1 MDVYEE
7 LLRLRKLGQ
16 KCAIATIVQVRGS
29 IPSYESAK
37 LLVREDGSMIGTIG
51 GGCVEAEVW
60 NAARE
65 AIEKEQPRHLSFNLG
80 QDAAHDNGLICGG
93 QLDVFVEPVLPVP
106 GAFIFGAGHISK
118 SISKVATL
126 AGFAA
131 TIVDNR
137 ENFANRE
144 RFPEASE
151 IYAEEYEEAFAKLPV
166 NETSYLIVVTRGHRD
181 DMRVL
186 RWAVSTNARYIA
198 MIGSKR
204 KVINVI
210 QELEKEGIAPESFA
224 RVFAPMGL
232 EIGAVSPE
240 EIAVSVVAEMI
251 AVRRN
256 ADSGWRALSK
266 SVFSDESLR
275 ALLLK

>member
-1 MDVYEE
+1 
-7 LLRLRKLGQ
+7 
-16 KCAIATIVQVRGS
+16 
-29 IPSYESAK
+29 
-37 LLVREDGSMIGTIG
+37 
-51 GGCVEAEVW
+51 VEAEVW

-65 AIEKEQPRHLSFNLG
+65 VIEKEQPRHLSFNLG
-80 QDAAHDNGLICGG
+80 QEAAYDNGLICGG

-118 SISKVATL
+118 SISKVASL
-126 AGFAA
+126 AGFST

-137 ENFANRE
+137 ETFANRE
-144 RFPEASE
+144 RFPEAAE
-151 IYAEEYEEAFAKLPV
+151 VHAEEYEEVFEKLPV
-166 NETSYLIVVTRGHRD
+166 NETSYVIIVTRGHRD

-204 KVINVI
+204 KVIHVI
-210 QELEKEGIAPESFA
+210 RELEKEGLGPDSFA

-232 EIGAVSPE
+232 EIGAISPE

-256 ADSGWRALSK
+256 PESRWRELSK
-266 SVFSDESLR
+266 SVFADESLR
-275 ALLLK
+275 TLLPK

>member
-1 MDVYEE
+1 V
-7 LLRLRKLGQ
+7 
-16 KCAIATIVQVRGS
+16 II
-29 IPSYESAK
+29 
-37 LLVREDGSMIGTIG
+37 
-51 GGCVEAEVW
+51 
-60 NAARE
+60 
-65 AIEKEQPRHLSFNLG
+65 
-80 QDAAHDNGLICGG
+80 
-93 QLDVFVEPVLPVP
+93 
-106 GAFIFGAGHISK
+106 
-118 SISKVATL
+118 
-126 AGFAA
+126 
-131 TIVDNR
+131 
-137 ENFANRE
+137 
-144 RFPEASE
+144 
-151 IYAEEYEEAFAKLPV
+151 
-166 NETSYLIVVTRGHRD
+166 VTRGHRD

-210 QELEKEGIAPESFA
+210 KELEKEGIAQESFA

-256 ADSGWRALSK
+256 ADSDWRALSK
-266 SVFSDESLR
+266 SVFTDESLR